1 MNYSS
6 IIPCFLIATLT
17 AAAQADQ
24 FVTQAIDAAGSKR
37 TYHVHKPDS
46 VTKPLPLVVV
56 LHGGGGSGRLLKD
69 TYGFKPFIN
78 NGEFIAIYPDA
89 GAGGWLPEH
98 VAFLDAAIDDVV
110 KREKIDREQ
119 LFITGASRGGLM
131 TLVMA
136 AKSKHSIRA
145 AGTVI
150 ASHLQGLADEFP
162 IARPIDFA
170 MIAGTADPLMPYN
183 GGWGNM
189 GKSKSAGDPKGRV
202 LPVEE
207 TIGLLLKANSITD
220 KPVISTLGDKDPND
234 GCTNEVR
241 RWNNS
246 ATGRRVML
254 VKIEGGGHVVP
265 GGKQY
270 LPKSEIGPACGD
282 FDHAEVM
289 WEFFKSS
296 GSKGAPAA
304 VSPPTPMLDAA
315 AEKLL
320 RERVAALFDALRAG
334 DTAKCIELSDP
345 QVVKEKGRATAE
357 KFFKG
362 VSGLIRLA
370 KVQPNDRVI
379 KSITPLDGGKAAR
392 VEIELTLNSK
402 KQAPGFEVWG
412 LIDGNWYYRETK

>member
-1 MNYSS
+1 
-6 IIPCFLIATLT
+6 
-17 AAAQADQ
+17 
-24 FVTQAIDAAGSKR
+24 
-37 TYHVHKPDS
+37 
-46 VTKPLPLVVV
+46 
-56 LHGGGGSGRLLKD
+56 
-69 TYGFKPFIN
+69 
-78 NGEFIAIYPDA
+78 
-89 GAGGWLPEH
+89 
-98 VAFLDAAIDDVV
+98 
-110 KREKIDREQ
+110 
-119 LFITGASRGGLM
+119 
-131 TLVMA
+131 
-136 AKSKHSIRA
+136 
-145 AGTVI
+145 
-150 ASHLQGLADEFP
+150 
-162 IARPIDFA
+162 
-170 MIAGTADPLMPYN
+170 
-183 GGWGNM
+183 
-189 GKSKSAGDPKGRV
+189 
-202 LPVEE
+202 
-207 TIGLLLKANSITD
+207 
-220 KPVISTLGDKDPND
+220 
-234 GCTNEVR
+234 
-241 RWNNS
+241 
-246 ATGRRVML
+246 
-254 VKIEGGGHVVP
+254 
-265 GGKQY
+265 
-270 LPKSEIGPACGD
+270 
-282 FDHAEVM
+282 M